1 MKLDFNQEWRVY
13 PTPEPEEWN
22 RPRTYEIV
30 NLPHDYNISL
40 ETQKERSTG
49 PAGGYYP
56 GCSVEYEKD
65 LSIPDEW
72 KNKLLFLEF
81 DGVYHNAV
89 LWINGKFAARHP
101 NGYTPFWREIT
112 EFVKPGENHIRVSA
126 ANEDIPN
133 SRWYTG
139 TGIYRDVHLWV
150 KNPLYI
156 PLRGVILTAK
166 AAEGQAEVNCRV
178 TVANKTE
185 EPVQAVLKVR
195 LTDPDGNR
203 SVTSEIISIQA
214 QRCQNVELR
223 VPVSQPRLWSDETPN
238 LYQAAVE
245 LFYKNEMVDQ
255 VLSKYG
261 LRTIEITPQ
270 KGFLLNGKPIKL
282 RGGCLHHVGGIMGA
296 ASYPKAE
303 ERRIR
308 LLKECGYN
316 AIRSSHNPA
325 SEALLN
331 ACDKLGML
339 VIDEAFDMWRVP
351 KRPYDYSRYFDDWW
365 PKDVKAMVERDRN
378 HPCVIMY
385 STGNEIPERDGRSGG
400 YQLSREITD
409 CFKRN
414 DPTRPVTNA
423 LCNASPDADVEGM
436 DANLLKNADQI
447 YFARATEAFAA
458 PLDVTGYNYMPERF
472 EMDHAYFPNKV
483 FCATETAPADSCH
496 GWSLVERFPF
506 LIGDFVWTAMDYIG
520 EAGIGRT
527 LVDEPLEGLAEYPN
541 RLAGTGDLDLCGRK
555 RPRSYYRD
563 CVWGIAKRPYL
574 AVEPPCLYGKKQNT
588 TMWGWPVVE
597 EYWNYPGMEG
607 KPVKVSVYS
616 MAAETALYL
625 NGKLIGVQPSGKLNH
640 FIASFQLPYQPGELT
655 AVNLEDGKEICRH
668 TIRTPGLPAHIRL
681 TAEKPFVNRG
691 EEDILFIHA
700 ELIDKAGNVI
710 LDGDD
715 PVHFS
720 VEGGGS
726 FLAAGNAAVKTTTN
740 YTSPDQRLCRGYAQA
755 VIRTNGL
762 LKPVTVRCAG
772 ERLPESKIVLPL
784 V

>member
-1 MKLDFNQEWRVY
+1 
-13 PTPEPEEWN
+13 
-22 RPRTYEIV
+22 
-30 NLPHDYNISL
+30 
-40 ETQKERSTG
+40 
-49 PAGGYYP
+49 
-56 GCSVEYEKD
+56 
-65 LSIPDEW
+65 
-72 KNKLLFLEF
+72 
-81 DGVYHNAV
+81 
-89 LWINGKFAARHP
+89 
-101 NGYTPFWREIT
+101 
-112 EFVKPGENHIRVSA
+112 
-126 ANEDIPN
+126 
-133 SRWYTG
+133 
-139 TGIYRDVHLWV
+139 
-150 KNPLYI
+150 
-156 PLRGVILTAK
+156 
-166 AAEGQAEVNCRV
+166 
-178 TVANKTE
+178 
-185 EPVQAVLKVR
+185 
-195 LTDPDGNR
+195 
-203 SVTSEIISIQA
+203 
-214 QRCQNVELR
+214 
-223 VPVSQPRLWSDETPN
+223 
-238 LYQAAVE
+238 
-245 LFYKNEMVDQ
+245 
-255 VLSKYG
+255 
-261 LRTIEITPQ
+261 
-270 KGFLLNGKPIKL
+270 
-282 RGGCLHHVGGIMGA
+282 MGA

-447 YFARATEAFAA
+447 YFARVTEAFAA

-527 LVDEPLEGLAEYPN
+527 LVDEPLEGLAEYPY

-555 RPRSYYRD
+555 RPRSYYRA

-625 NGKLIGVQPSGKLNH
+625 NGKLIGVQPSGKPNH